1 MDSISHINLYSPTTQ
16 EDWYPT
22 YRILR
27 DEAPVYRVPNTNM
40 FVVTRYDDVLH
51 VLRHQEIFR
60 TGGAASRSPEA
71 RAVYAAKG
79 WERAAP
85 LGSNPPEHRW
95 YRDVVDGYFDSNGA
109 AHWQPF
115 IEATISDLILAMKES
130 GGPVDFVESFALP
143 LPVRVITRILGFPA
157 DDIERLKAWSS
168 AWVLPF
174 SGPLSSEQE
183 VWVAGQVVEFQNYI
197 NEWIE
202 RKRSNPQDDVIS
214 GLVHATY
221 NDERP
226 LTNHEIITIVDH
238 LYIGGNETTTFA
250 LTSALWLMLRE
261 PRVYAALRDN
271 RELVE
276 HFLEESMRLESPT
289 QGLFRVAAD
298 DTELNGVAIPRGS
311 TIHIRY
317 GAANR
322 DERVFPNPDVVDLD
336 RKNVRRHMAFSLGE
350 HHCPGSGLSRLE
362 QRLALHAILDHLPD
376 LELTDDNDFTH
387 MPGFV
392 LRALKRLSINWNNS
406 GGVKL
411 VNADAS

>member
-22 YRILR
+22 YKLLR

-40 FVVTRYDDVLH
+40 FVITRYDDVLH

-60 TGGAASRSPEA
+60 TGGAISRSPEA
-71 RAVYAAKG
+71 RAIYETKG

-95 YRDVVDGYFDSNGA
+95 YRDVVDKYFDANGA
-109 AHWQPF
+109 THWQPF
-115 IEATISDLILAMKES
+115 IEETIADLLKSMIES

-157 DDIERLKAWSS
+157 ADIEKLKAWSS

-174 SGPLSSEQE
+174 SGPLTAEQE
-183 VWVAGQVVEFQNYI
+183 VWVAEQVVEFQNYI

-202 RKRSNPQDDVIS
+202 IKRAHPQDDVMS
-214 GLVHATY
+214 GLV
-221 NDERP
+221 NSKFNNQRP
-226 LTNHEIITIVDH
+226 LTNHEIITIIDH

-250 LTSALWLMLRE
+250 LTSAMWLMLRE
-261 PRVYAALRDN
+261 PRVYAEVRDN
-271 RELVE
+271 KDLVE
-276 HFLEESMRLESPT
+276 HFLEEAMRLESPT
-289 QGLFRVAAD
+289 QGLFRIVAN
-298 DTELNGVAIPRGS
+298 DTELNGVPIPKGA
-311 TIHIRY
+311 TVHIRY

-322 DERVFPNPDVVDLD
+322 DERVFPNPDVVDLE

-362 QRLALHAILDHLPD
+362 QRLALAAILDTLPG
-376 LELTDDNDFTH
+376 LALTADNDFTH

-392 LRALKRLSINWNNS
+392 LRALKRLSITWSTNN
-406 GGVKL
+406 
-411 VNADAS
+411 